1 MKQIAGGVTA
11 PKGYLAGGI
20 ACGIKKTGTPD
31 LAIIA
36 SEVPA
41 KAAAVFTKNKVQA
54 APIAISKQHL
64 QNGEAQAIIVNS
76 GNANA
81 CVGPIGDEIAV
92 TMCQAAADYLNIAA
106 EQVLVA
112 STGVIGVPLP
122 VEKIVTAL
130 SVHKDILSKQ
140 GSVAAATAIMTTDT
154 FMKEVAVEFE
164 LEGTIV
170 TIGGIAKGS
179 GMIHPNMATMLGFI
193 TTDVAIEQPLLQ
205 KALSR
210 ACDLSFNRVTVDGDT
225 STNDSLF
232 VLANGMA
239 GNKIINQVDEAYS
252 QFVGA
257 LEYVCLELA
266 KMLARDGEG
275 ATKFIEIQVNG
286 AKSESDAVTIAKSIA
301 TSSLVKT
308 ALFGE
313 DANWGRI
320 LCAAGY
326 SGVDFDPAKVSI
338 ALGDLMVY
346 QNGVGIVFDEARA
359 KTILSQRDIVIQLE
373 MGSGNATATVW
384 TCDFSYDYVKINGS
398 YRT

>member
-239 GNKIINQVDEAYS
+239 GNKIIDQVDKAYS
-252 QFVGA
+252 QFVAA

-286 AKSESDAVTIAKSIA
+286 AKNEHDAVTIAKSIA

-326 SGVDFDPAKVSI
+326 SGVDFDPDQVSI
-338 ALGDLMVY
+338 ALGDLLVY
-346 QNGVGIVFDEARA
+346 QNGVGIVFDEAKA
-359 KTILSQRDIVIQLE
+359 KTILSQHDIVIRLE
-373 MGSGNATATVW
+373 IGAGNAAATVW